1 MGYGRKDIPILRIIY
16 ADVQCRQG
24 MFREQEELDV

>member
-16 ADVQCRQG
+16 ADFQG
-24 MFREQEELDV
+24 RKDMFREKEELDV